1 LSRADWSTSL
11 LTAAEEGK
19 ARLADL
25 PLDQQQRLA
34 AHPDRRLAER
44 ARKLLA
50 QGGGLP
56 NPDRQ
61 KVLDELM
68 PLLARSGDPIA
79 GKEVYK
85 KQCAKCHIHSGE
97 GTRIGPDLTGVAVH
111 PKHEILTNILDPSRS
126 VEGNFRVYTVIT
138 ADGLVLT
145 GLLASETRTSLELFD
160 AEGKKHVVLREDVDE
175 LVASPKSLM
184 PEGFEK
190 EIPPQDLVNLLEYL
204 TQKGKYLPLPLEKA
218 ANTVTTRGM
227 FYDEAAT
234 AERLIFRDWSPKEFA
249 GVPFQLIDPSGESR
263 PNAVMLYGPQ
273 GNFPPQM
280 PRSVSVPLNAPAKAI
295 HLLSGVSGWGFPL
308 GEKGSVT
315 MIVRLHYAGGTTEDH
330 PLLNGEH
337 FADYI
342 RRVDVPGSQFAF
354 PLRGQQLRY
363 LAVEPKREEVIETI
377 EFAKGPDNTAPVIM
391 AATAEMRE

>member
-1 LSRADWSTSL
+1 MP
-11 LTAAEEGK
+11 LTAK
-19 ARLADL
+19 A
-25 PLDQQQRLA
+25 
-34 AHPDRRLAER
+34 
-44 ARKLLA
+44 
-50 QGGGLP
+50 
-56 NPDRQ
+56 
-61 KVLDELM
+61 
-68 PLLARSGDPIA
+68 GDPVA

-97 GTRIGPDLTGVAVH
+97 GTRIGPDLTGMAVH
-111 PKHEILTNILDPSRS
+111 PKHELLANIIDPSRS
-126 VEGNFRVYTVIT
+126 VEGNFRVYTVII
-138 ADGLVLT
+138 ADGRVLT

-160 AEGKKHVVLREDVDE
+160 AEGKKHAVLREDVDE
-175 LVASPKSLM
+175 IVASPKSLM

-190 EIPPQDLVNLLEYL
+190 EVSPQDLANLLEFL
-204 TQKGKYLPLPLEKA
+204 TQKGKYVPLPLEKA
-218 ANTVTTRGM
+218 ANVVTTRGM
-227 FYDEAAT
+227 FYDADAS

-273 GNFPPQM
+273 GAFPPQM
-280 PRSVSVPLNAPAKAI
+280 PRSVSVPLNAPARAV

-315 MIVRLHYAGGTTEDH
+315 MIVRLHYADGQTEDH
-330 PLLNGEH
+330 PLRNGEH

-354 PLRGQQLRY
+354 QLRGQQLRY
-363 LAVEPKREEVIETI
+363 LAIEPKRDAPIESI
-377 EFAKGPDNTAPVIM
+377 EFVKGPDDTAPVIL